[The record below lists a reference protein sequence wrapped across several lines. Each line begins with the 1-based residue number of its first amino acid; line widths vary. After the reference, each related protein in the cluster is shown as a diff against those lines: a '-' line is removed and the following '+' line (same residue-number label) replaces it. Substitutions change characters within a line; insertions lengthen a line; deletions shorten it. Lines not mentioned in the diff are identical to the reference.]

1 MIAEH
6 KMAKIGISKDKKIK
20 FLSDMIL
27 IRLFEEKARELFQ
40 AGLIRGTIHLYMG
53 EEAVAVGACANL
65 SREDLIVSTHRGHGH
80 CIAKGADI
88 KAMMAEL
95 LGKATGCCKGK
106 GGSMHIAEVD
116 VGILGASGIV
126 ASGIPVA
133 VGAAFSQKYKN
144 TGRVVIS
151 FFGDG
156 ATNNGAFH
164 ESLNLAS
171 IWKLPIVFICENNLY
186 AITVPASISTSVRD
200 IAIRATSYSIPGVIA
215 DGNDV
220 EDVYHK
226 VSEAVRLAKS
236 GSGPSLIEAKT
247 YRHEGHWV
255 GDQKVYR
262 TRKEEQQWYEKDPVT
277 LYSNKLIAE
286 NLLSSSELDEI
297 YSRIGNKISDAEAF
311 AKDSPF
317 PDKLEVYKDI
327 YT

>member
-1 MIAEH
+1 
-6 KMAKIGISKDKKIK
+6 
-20 FLSDMIL
+20 
-27 IRLFEEKARELFQ
+27 
-40 AGLIRGTIHLYMG
+40 MG